1 MTNSSFKISRRSFL
15 LGFASIL
22 IVRNSV
28 AKEAVRFSEKESF
41 PEPSTNINTYKWIL
55 SKDDF

>member
-1 MTNSSFKISRRSFL
+1 MIKSSFKISRRSFL

-28 AKEAVRFSEKESF
+28 AKEAVRFSEKEIF
-41 PEPSTNINTYKWIL
+41 LEPSTNGIAYKWIL

>member
-1 MTNSSFKISRRSFL
+1 MTNSSLKISRRSFL

-28 AKEAVRFSEKESF
+28 AKEVVRFAEKEIF
-41 PEPSTNINTYKWIL
+41 PEPPTNSNAYKWIL